1 MSLVELEN
9 SLPNGFHDS
18 ALTSFEVD
26 YGRRILRARL
36 SLKMGVPDDSRETR
50 NDGRDAIV
58 EITGLI
64 FLVVDPADNT
74 RDFSAGDEVWIA
86 DGYDTTSIPQFT
98 QHLIGLLTTLPE
110 RAFAH
115 SFFVNDWNSYIHT
128 AGADCS
134 VQWLDDQYSV
144 SGRRKAYS
152 PGETIDQ

>member
-1 MSLVELEN
+1 MTSSCSFRGTCGFWSSLRKAVIRSLPLVSCSEAQLTVSLVELEN

-64 FLVVDPADNT
+64 FLVVDPADNP

-86 DGYDTTSIPQFT
+86 D
-98 QHLIGLLTTLPE
+98 
-110 RAFAH
+110 
-115 SFFVNDWNSYIHT
+115 SY
-128 AGADCS
+128 
-134 VQWLDDQYSV
+134 
-144 SGRRKAYS
+144 
-152 PGETIDQ
+152 ETIPFRSSPSI